1 MLKKTAVL
9 FVLACSVA
17 CQKTPTPPATTAGTT
32 PAGAVDATAPGSPG
46 AAKPVPAQLPDVLAN
61 VNGESITRAEF
72 ENAVRNLE
80 GRAGAPVPAERRDEV
95 FRQVLD
101 QLVGF
106 HLLTQEGRARKLT
119 VPEEQIEAQVAQLRQ
134 QFPTEA
140 EFTAALKGRG
150 MTIEQLR
157 DDARSNLLVAQMMD
171 KEVGAAIT
179 IDAKEISDFY
189 EKNRER
195 FKQDETVRA
204 SHILIRAPENSDD
217 ATKKKARAEAD
228 ALLAQVRKGAKFDDL
243 ARKRSQDP
251 GSAINGGDLGFF
263 GKGQMVPPFET
274 AAFALETGAVSSVVE
289 SPFGYHVIK
298 VTDRRA
304 PRDLPLLEV
313 DPQIRQYL
321 TQQQQQLKSDAF
333 VAQLKAKSK
342 IEIYI

>member
-1 MLKKTAVL
+1 MIKTL
-9 FVLACSVA
+9 FLLCLLIASIA
-17 CQKTPTPPATTAGTT
+17 CQKTSTPPAPAAGTP
-32 PAGAVDATAPGSPG
+32 PAGAANQTAPG
-46 AAKPVPAQLPDVLAN
+46 AAGSVKPVPAQLPDVLAKIN
-61 VNGESITRAEF
+61 DESITRSEF

-80 GRAGAPVPAERRDEV
+80 GRAGAPVPPERRDEV

-101 QLVGF
+101 QLVAF
-106 HLLTQEGRARKLT
+106 HLLTQESRARKLT
-119 VPEEQIEAQVAQLRQ
+119 VPDAQIDAQLAQLRQ
-134 QFPTEA
+134 QFPTET
-140 EFTAALKGRG
+140 EFAAALKGRG
-150 MTIEQLR
+150 MTIEQIR
-157 DDARSNLLVAQMMD
+157 NDARSNLLVSQMME
-171 KEVGAAIT
+171 KEIGSTIS

-189 EKNRER
+189 EGNRER

-204 SHILIRAPENSDD
+204 SHILIRAPESSDD
-217 ATKKKARAEAD
+217 ATKKKARADAE

-243 ARKRSQDP
+243 ARKSSQDP

-274 AAFALETGAVSSVVE
+274 AAFALKTGAVSQVVE

-298 VTDRRA
+298 VTDRRP

-313 DPQIRQYL
+313 EAQIRQHL

-342 IEIYI
+342 VDIFI